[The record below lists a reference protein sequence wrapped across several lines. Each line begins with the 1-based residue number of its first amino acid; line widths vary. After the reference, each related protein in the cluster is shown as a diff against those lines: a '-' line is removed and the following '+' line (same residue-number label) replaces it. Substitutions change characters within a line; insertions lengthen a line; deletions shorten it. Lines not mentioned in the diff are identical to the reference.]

1 MSLDPRTLE
10 GKMRELLAQEYERE
24 TGIKSGEFIRLTKYS
39 GVVSVDLA
47 VAAMVRAHNAALQT
61 V

>member
-10 GKMRELLAQEYERE
+10 GQMRELLAKEYERE
-24 TGIKSGEFIRLTKYS
+24 TGIKDAEFIRLIKYC

-47 VAAMVRAHNAALQT
+47 IAAMVRAHQHGAQS
-61 V
+61 